1 MTSKSSPNPPK
12 MRPWPPPG
20 PLPGSLNYQTSK
32 KMHFLSKMVPFGTP
46 IGTQKSSKALNVAP
60 KDARFTSCKPRLRIR
75 RFWDPPEPSK
85 LSSRLHKTS
94 IFTFWP
100 YPENSSKI
108 SSKTRLSGTFG
119 HQKGPNVRKNR
130 TSENAG
136 KNKTAENTKRVPIW
150 P

>member
-20 PLPGSLNYQTSK
+20 PLPGSFNFQASK
-32 KMHFLSKMVPFGTP
+32 KMYFLPKIVPFGAP
-46 IGTQKSSKALNVAP
+46 IGTQKSSKAPNMPP
-60 KDARFTSCKPRLRIR
+60 KGARFTSCKTRLRNR
-75 RFWDPPEPSK
+75 RFLDPPEPSK

-108 SSKTRLSGTFG
+108 SSKTCLSGTLG
-119 HQKGPNVRKNR
+119 HQKGPNGGKNR

-136 KNKTAENTKRVPIW
+136 ENKTAENTKRVPKC